1 MLCPCNV
8 NMEKVIEAAWFAAR
22 KHTHQ
27 RRKNIEDI
35 PYINHLL
42 EVANLLTSEGKVTD
56 EDILSAA
63 LLHDT
68 IEDTGTGKAE
78 ILSVFGPNVLNYVLE
93 VTDDKALP
101 KAERKRMQVKHAH
114 SLSEG
119 ATLIKLADRISN
131 LRSIAAE
138 APKGWTVDRQLEY
151 FNWSWE
157 VFEQLPETRS
167 PLKGLF
173 RKTFEEGYRIVQ
185 DRKANEKSLQAK
197 MEILRKKLRAHIL
210 RMARFGPP

>member
-151 FNWSWE
+151 FNWSWQ
-157 VFEQLPETRS
+157 VFEQLPKTDS
-167 PLKGLF
+167 PLGDLF
-173 RKTFEEGYRIVQ
+173 RKVFEEGLHIVSG
-185 DRKANEKSLQAK
+185 RKK
-197 MEILRKKLRAHIL
+197 MEQSFRTKLNVQKKMIRAWFLRLG
-210 RMARFGPP
+210 RFGPN

>member
-131 LRSIAAE
+131 LRSITAE

-151 FNWSWE
+151 FNWSWQ
-157 VFEQLPETRS
+157 VFEQLPKTDS
-167 PLKGLF
+167 PLGDLF
-173 RKTFEEGYRIVQ
+173 RKVFEEGLHIVSG
-185 DRKANEKSLQAK
+185 RKK
-197 MEILRKKLRAHIL
+197 MEQSFRTKLNVQKKMIRAWFLRLG
-210 RMARFGPP
+210 RFGPN

>member
-1 MLCPCNV
+1 MK
-8 NMEKVIEAAWFAAR
+8 KVIEAAHFAAE

-42 EVANLLTSEGKVTD
+42 EVANLLTSVGKVTD

-78 ILSVFGPNVLNYVLE
+78 ILSVFGPDVLNYVLE

-138 APKGWTVDRQLEY
+138 APKGWTVDRQEEY
-151 FNWSWE
+151 FRWSME
-157 VFEQLPETRS
+157 VFEQLPRVNGALEYKLLEVHS
-167 PLKGLF
+167 KGL
-173 RKTFEEGYRIVQ
+173 EII
-185 DRKANEKSLQAK
+185 KARRDKEKSLGTK
-197 MEILRKKLRAHIL
+197 WTLLKKRWKARFL
-210 RMARFGPP
+210 RMGRFGPP